1 MTEPYFLD
9 DKRIRIFNPE
19 LAIKGQK
26 EYWDKSGNPDFAPH
40 DGRCWNCRSQI
51 YAEGGIDVE
60 QASNTLVTGCP
71 FCHRSYCD

>member
-9 DKRIRIFNPE
+9 DKRIKIFNPK

-26 EYWDKSGNPDFAPH
+26 EYWDKSGAPDFAPN

-60 QASNTLVTGCP
+60 RASNTLVTGCP